1 MHVRL
6 HTRVRAPSTSA
17 CEQCVCICAV
27 FVCGATA
34 YCAGA
39 VLWLVVPRVVV
50 VVLVVMTVRAAVWH
64 EAAAQAHR
72 RLLCSMCCIRVACG
86 YAGFFWVLSTQSSAL
101 LCTCVSSTELQ
112 LAKATAWMLEQQ
124 LAESQ
129 QTNDALQ
136 ADLVAFK
143 LH

>member
-50 VVLVVMTVRAAVWH
+50 VVLVAMTVRAAVWH
-64 EAAAQAHR
+64 EAAAQAFA
-72 RLLCSMCCIRVACG
+72 AC
-86 YAGFFWVLSTQSSAL
+86 YAACVVFVSLADTLGFVG
-101 LCTCVSSTELQ
+101 C
-112 LAKATAWMLEQQ
+112 
-124 LAESQ
+124 
-129 QTNDALQ
+129 
-136 ADLVAFK
+136 
-143 LH
+143 